1 MNQLRK
7 LFGLV
12 WIGLALVAGYY
23 LIVSQA
29 IPKFKSEKT
38 EDKIPAVIYAFI
50 LTPIIVG
57 GLSIFG
63 YYALKGEYEIIE
75 DKDHHHHIKED

>member
-7 LFGLV
+7 YFGLV
-12 WIGLALVAGYY
+12 WISLALVAGYY

-29 IPKFKSEKT
+29 IPKFNSEKS

-63 YYALKGEYEIIE
+63 YYALSGEYEIIE
-75 DKDHHHHIKED
+75 DKEHHLHLKED

>member
-7 LFGLV
+7 FFGLV
-12 WIGLALVAGYY
+12 WISLALVAGYY

-29 IPKFKSEKT
+29 IPKFNSEKP

-63 YYALKGEYEIIE
+63 YYALSGEYEIIE
-75 DKDHHHHIKED
+75 DKEHHLHIKED

>member
-7 LFGLV
+7 FFGLV
-12 WIGLALVAGYY
+12 WISLALVAGYY

-29 IPKFKSEKT
+29 IPKFNSEKP

-63 YYALKGEYEIIE
+63 YYALLGEYEIIE
-75 DKDHHHHIKED
+75 DKEHHLHIKED